1 MELKI
6 KDLNKSYDDKEVLKD
21 INFTFKDNCIYGL
34 IGRNGAGKTTFMNA
48 IDSVIKV
55 NSGEF
60 LLDDKELD
68 INEIGFVVSTP
79 LVPEFLTGREFVQFY
94 IDVHKDKIEN
104 LKDIDYYFELVDIDK
119 KDQDKLLKD
128 YSHGMKNKIQLLVNI
143 INNPKIILLDEP
155 LVSLDV
161 VVQDN
166 IKKLLKSLKKDH
178 IIIFST
184 HILELAIDLC
194 DEIVLLKDKS
204 FSQVK
209 KSNLSTKKYKEVKN
223 LFAIFTTR
231 VHYSLFF
238 KL

>member
-68 INEIGFVVSTP
+68 TNEIGFVVSTP

-94 IDVHKDKIEN
+94 IDVHKDKIDN
-104 LKDIDYYFELVDIDK
+104 LKDIDYYFDLVEIDK

-143 INNPKIILLDEP
+143 INNPKIILLD
-155 LVSLDV
+155 
-161 VVQDN
+161 
-166 IKKLLKSLKKDH
+166 
-178 IIIFST
+178 
-184 HILELAIDLC
+184 
-194 DEIVLLKDKS
+194 
-204 FSQVK
+204 
-209 KSNLSTKKYKEVKN
+209 
-223 LFAIFTTR
+223 
-231 VHYSLFF
+231 
-238 KL
+238 

>member
-68 INEIGFVVSTP
+68 TNEIGFVVSTP

-104 LKDIDYYFELVDIDK
+104 LKDIHLTILTKRNTILYNSMYRKIGGYYE
-119 KDQDKLLKD
+119 
-128 YSHGMKNKIQLLVNI
+128 
-143 INNPKIILLDEP
+143 
-155 LVSLDV
+155 
-161 VVQDN
+161 
-166 IKKLLKSLKKDH
+166 
-178 IIIFST
+178 
-184 HILELAIDLC
+184 
-194 DEIVLLKDKS
+194 EI
-204 FSQVK
+204 
-209 KSNLSTKKYKEVKN
+209 Y
-223 LFAIFTTR
+223 
-231 VHYSLFF
+231 
-238 KL
+238 

>member
-68 INEIGFVVSTP
+68 TNDIGFVVSTP
-79 LVPEFLTGREFVQFY
+79 LVPEFLTGKEFVQFY

-104 LKDIDYYFELVDIDK
+104 LKDIDYYFDLVEASTPFKLFFIDV
-119 KDQDKLLKD
+119 DKLDSFLDSEIESFDKPI
-128 YSHGMKNKIQLLVNI
+128 YREMKIASKEFNEV
-143 INNPKIILLDEP
+143 
-155 LVSLDV
+155 
-161 VVQDN
+161 
-166 IKKLLKSLKKDH
+166 
-178 IIIFST
+178 
-184 HILELAIDLC
+184 
-194 DEIVLLKDKS
+194 
-204 FSQVK
+204 
-209 KSNLSTKKYKEVKN
+209 YKEKDN
-223 LFAIFTTR
+223 N
-231 VHYSLFF
+231 
-238 KL
+238 